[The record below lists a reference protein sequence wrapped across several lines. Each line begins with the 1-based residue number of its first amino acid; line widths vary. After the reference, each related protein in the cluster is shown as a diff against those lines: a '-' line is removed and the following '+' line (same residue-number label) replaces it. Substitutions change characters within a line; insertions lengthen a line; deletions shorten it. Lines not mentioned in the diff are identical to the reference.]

1 MTDQQPHA
9 SRNRRAT
16 KTGVVTSDKM
26 DKSVVVRVDRIVKH
40 QVYKKYVKRSAKFMA
55 HDEKN
60 DCGVGDIVEIV
71 ASRPLSMRKR
81 WRVRKVVRRAVVA
94 TPAG

>member
-1 MTDQQPHA
+1 MTDQQPYA

-16 KTGVVTSDKM
+16 KTGVVTSNKM
-26 DKSVVVRVDRIVKH
+26 DKSVVVRVDRITKH
-40 QVYKKYVKRSAKFMA
+40 EVYKKYVKRSAKFMA

-81 WRVRKVVRRAVVA
+81 WCVRKVVRRAVVA